1 MVLRWFVGPSLCSI
15 GTLATIWT
23 LSQCCQG
30 ASYFPSTNLPAMLS
44 STCSCLSLDIE
55 STALWRCVCVCCVSS
70 ALATRNLGTYV
81 SLLDLESFVGHDWTP
96 GSSQGAEECCRS
108 LLMLSRAAPCIFALR
123 SDCIAHLTLVQQ
135 EPGLYFVLGI
145 DACCL
150 LDFATLWTWLMAAHV
165 AVHLGIGPLLALS
178 LARAFPWRYAHP
190 ALAIP
195 LWYGSTCCMMALAPC
210 ARGRFMLWTKNN

>member
-1 MVLRWFVGPSLCSI
+1 MLDRDLGDNLDFVSVLSGSFIFSFNQLACDAVIYLQLFVI
-15 GTLATIWT
+15 GYRIDCTLA
-23 LSQCCQG
+23 
-30 ASYFPSTNLPAMLS
+30 
-44 STCSCLSLDIE
+44 
-55 STALWRCVCVCCVSS
+55 VCVCCVSS

-108 LLMLSRAAPCIFALR
+108 LLMLSRAAPCILALR